1 MVERVRTPLEVRPV
15 AMSLLVM
22 VMVMVVAGPWV

>member
-22 VMVMVVAGPWV
+22 VMVVAGPWV